1 MFRGSCPNWPEIWW
15 RTRLSSSKMVGVVM
29 VKHLLREVPAVLLRS
44 EHIILVYHWFFGFAQ
59 TCWHWQDVCNCPEGA
74 QWDSPGQRP
83 GEQYKKPSPEG
94 TKGVVRRPLRPFR
107 AFFDGGWLPGVALRL
122 TPGYLISP
130 FQGLRSKLICPAF
143 LFQLFSRGGRQI
155 QTY

>member
-1 MFRGSCPNWPEIWW
+1 MFAIALKGPNEI
-15 RTRLSSSKMVGVVM
+15 
-29 VKHLLREVPAVLLRS
+29 
-44 EHIILVYHWFFGFAQ
+44 AQ
-59 TCWHWQDVCNCPEGA
+59 GNALGNRA
-74 QWDSPGQRP
+74 
-83 GEQYKKPSPEG
+83 KKPSPERA
-94 TKGVVRRPLRPFR
+94 KGVVKWLLRPFR
-107 AFFDGGWLPGVALRL
+107 AFLMGDLLPGVALHS